1 MKYLNQKLLEIKKAV
16 NDALEY
22 CYKFVSDYNKANP
35 EGKLKIKNK
44 WLKKVRVKIHGKFL
58 QLVIQIVKFQKLIKL
73 EKKQKLLKK
82 PDSTSKKKKIAT
94 IKT

>member
-1 MKYLNQKLLEIKKAV
+1 MKYLNQKLLLEIKKAV

-44 WLKKVRVKIHGKFL
+44 WLKKGTSKNPWKVSTTGYSDCKISKTYQIGKETK
-58 QLVIQIVKFQKLIKL
+58 IAK
-73 EKKQKLLKK
+73 KK
-82 PDSTSKKKKIAT
+82 PDSTSKKKKRLLQ
-94 IKT
+94 